1 MAYHTLHVTRRMSK
15 SRTGQHFKKKR
26 EKKGKEGEKR
36 KKEIKRENKRR
47 EMIKRRERLKAYLS
61 MKDKI

>member
-1 MAYHTLHVTRRMSK
+1 MAYHALHVTRRMSK
-15 SRTGQHFKKKR
+15 SRTGQRFKKKKKK
-26 EKKGKEGEKR
+26 KKGKRRR
-36 KKEIKRENKRR
+36 KKRESKRENKRR